1 MANMQTAAQGAPV
14 MDEAAMAEMRRL
26 IFEAPIQELADA
38 QGISIDEAVQLRV
51 EKNLEAAEVPIE
63 VSVRPIEPQGKLIG
77 FASVNIGGIVIDDF
91 KVVNGKNGIFLGEPS
106 KPDPTTRTGY
116 RSTARVTNRALQER
130 LSAAAADGYNM
141 AVEKLI
147 ARAEALRPKPIR
159 EQMANAAKEAA
170 KDGRS
175 SASPFWLALCIKFS
189 AAVFRP
195 EKDISSGASVTWLRG
210 SSYLLSSPP
219 WASLS
224 MGAPPG

>member
-63 VSVRPIEPQGKLIG
+63 VSVRPIEPH
-77 FASVNIGGIVIDDF
+77 
-91 KVVNGKNGIFLGEPS
+91 GKNGIFLGEPS

-170 KDGRS
+170 KEN
-175 SASPFWLALCIKFS
+175 AT
-189 AAVFRP
+189 RP
-195 EKDISSGASVTWLRG
+195 
-210 SSYLLSSPP
+210 
-219 WASLS
+219 
-224 MGAPPG
+224 APAKGKEARDDR

>member
-51 EKNLEAAEVPIE
+51 EKNLDAFKQSADVILAAAEVPIE

-130 LSAAAADGYNM
+130 LSAAAADGYNV

-170 KDGRS
+170 KEN
-175 SASPFWLALCIKFS
+175 
-189 AAVFRP
+189 AARP
-195 EKDISSGASVTWLRG
+195 
-210 SSYLLSSPP
+210 
-219 WASLS
+219 
-224 MGAPPG
+224 APAKGKEARDDR

>member
-1 MANMQTAAQGAPV
+1 MMATEKTKTQSKPKLSVTAKIDR
-14 MDEAAMAEMRRL
+14 MIERE
-26 IFEAPIQELADA
+26 DA
-38 QGISIDEAVQLRV
+38 TVKAY
-51 EKNLEAAEVPIE
+51 
-63 VSVRPIEPQGKLIG
+63 
-77 FASVNIGGIVIDDF
+77 ASVNIGGIVIDDF

-170 KDGRS
+170 KEN
-175 SASPFWLALCIKFS
+175 AT
-189 AAVFRP
+189 RP
-195 EKDISSGASVTWLRG
+195 
-210 SSYLLSSPP
+210 
-219 WASLS
+219 
-224 MGAPPG
+224 APAKGKEARDDR

>member
-63 VSVRPIEPQGKLIG
+63 VTVRPIEPQGKLIG

-116 RSTARVTNRALQER
+116 RSTARVMNRALQER
-130 LSAAAADGYNM
+130 LDSLTVEAYRQ
-141 AVEKLI
+141 AVERLV
-147 ARAEALRPKPIR
+147 ARAEAVRPAPIR

-170 KDGRS
+170 KENS
-175 SASPFWLALCIKFS
+175 T
-189 AAVFRP
+189 RP
-195 EKDISSGASVTWLRG
+195 AQAKGKEARDDR
-210 SSYLLSSPP
+210 
-219 WASLS
+219 
-224 MGAPPG
+224 

>member
-26 IFEAPIQELADA
+26 IFDAPIQELAD
-38 QGISIDEAVQLRV
+38 VQLRV

-63 VSVRPIEPQGKLIG
+63 VTVRPIEPQGKLIG

-130 LSAAAADGYNM
+130 LSAAAADGYNV

-159 EQMANAAKEAA
+159 EQMANATKEAA
-170 KDGRS
+170 KEN
-175 SASPFWLALCIKFS
+175 
-189 AAVFRP
+189 AARP
-195 EKDISSGASVTWLRG
+195 
-210 SSYLLSSPP
+210 
-219 WASLS
+219 
-224 MGAPPG
+224 APAKGKEARDDR

>member
-159 EQMANAAKEAA
+159 EQMANAAPAPLLTMSVWTSWRKWCWE
-170 KDGRS
+170 RY
-175 SASPFWLALCIKFS
+175 
-189 AAVFRP
+189 
-195 EKDISSGASVTWLRG
+195 GA
-210 SSYLLSSPP
+210 
-219 WASLS
+219 
-224 MGAPPG
+224 

>member
-1 MANMQTAAQGAPV
+1 MQFFSSAIDTLQTLVVALGAGLGVWGVVNLLEGYGSDNPGSKSQGMKQLMAG
-14 MDEAAMAEMRRL
+14 
-26 IFEAPIQELADA
+26 
-38 QGISIDEAVQLRV
+38 
-51 EKNLEAAEVPIE
+51 
-63 VSVRPIEPQGKLIG
+63 
-77 FASVNIGGIVIDDF
+77 GGIMIDDF

-170 KDGRS
+170 KEN
-175 SASPFWLALCIKFS
+175 AT
-189 AAVFRP
+189 RP
-195 EKDISSGASVTWLRG
+195 
-210 SSYLLSSPP
+210 
-219 WASLS
+219 
-224 MGAPPG
+224 APAKGKEARDDR

>member
-38 QGISIDEAVQLRV
+38 QGISIDEAVQ
-51 EKNLEAAEVPIE
+51 P
-63 VSVRPIEPQGKLIG
+63 VRPIEPQGKLIG

-170 KDGRS
+170 KEN
-175 SASPFWLALCIKFS
+175 AT
-189 AAVFRP
+189 RP
-195 EKDISSGASVTWLRG
+195 
-210 SSYLLSSPP
+210 
-219 WASLS
+219 
-224 MGAPPG
+224 APAKGKEARDDR

>member
-130 LSAAAADGYNM
+130 LSAAA
-141 AVEKLI
+141 EKLI

-170 KDGRS
+170 KEN
-175 SASPFWLALCIKFS
+175 AT
-189 AAVFRP
+189 RP
-195 EKDISSGASVTWLRG
+195 AQAKGKEARDDR
-210 SSYLLSSPP
+210 
-219 WASLS
+219 
-224 MGAPPG
+224 

>member
-1 MANMQTAAQGAPV
+1 MANMQTAAPV
-14 MDEAAMAEMRRL
+14 MDEAAIAEMRRL

-77 FASVNIGGIVIDDF
+77 FASVNIGGIGSDDF
-91 KVVNGKNGIFLGEPS
+91 KVVNGKNGTFPGEPRT
-106 KPDPTTRTGY
+106 PAPTTRPGY
-116 RSTARVTNRALQER
+116 RSTARVTSRALQER
-130 LSAAAADGYNM
+130 LSAAAADSYNV

-170 KDGRS
+170 KEN
-175 SASPFWLALCIKFS
+175 
-189 AAVFRP
+189 AARP
-195 EKDISSGASVTWLRG
+195 
-210 SSYLLSSPP
+210 
-219 WASLS
+219 
-224 MGAPPG
+224 APAKGKEARDDR

>member
-26 IFEAPIQELADA
+26 IFEAPIQELADAQGQELADA

-130 LSAAAADGYNM
+130 LSAAAADGYNV

-170 KDGRS
+170 KEN
-175 SASPFWLALCIKFS
+175 
-189 AAVFRP
+189 AARP
-195 EKDISSGASVTWLRG
+195 
-210 SSYLLSSPP
+210 
-219 WASLS
+219 
-224 MGAPPG
+224 APAKGKEARDDR

>member
-170 KDGRS
+170 KENTT
-175 SASPFWLALCIKFS
+175 
-189 AAVFRP
+189 RP
-195 EKDISSGASVTWLRG
+195 AQAKGKEARDDR
-210 SSYLLSSPP
+210 
-219 WASLS
+219 
-224 MGAPPG
+224 